1 VTIGKAWEMAQP
13 ARRRRQDSPYD
24 LVIVDA
30 PASGHGI
37 GMLAA
42 PRTYRDAVRVG
53 TIARQAG
60 QIDAFLTDRSATGV
74 VAVALPEEMPV
85 NETADLESRLRK
97 ELDLVIDRV
106 VVNGVYPERFSA
118 GEGAAIDAA
127 ANGAPAVATAL
138 RAAAWQH
145 ARARTQRNQ
154 LRRLRRLLS
163 APATTLPFLFEESV
177 ERDVFERLADDLG
190 RRRL

>member
-1 VTIGKAWEMAQP
+1 
-13 ARRRRQDSPYD
+13 
-24 LVIVDA
+24 
-30 PASGHGI
+30 
-37 GMLAA
+37 MLAA

-60 QIDAFLTDRSATGV
+60 QIDTFLTDRSTTGI

-85 NETADLESRLRK
+85 NETADLEKRLAG

-106 VVNGVYPERFSA
+106 VVNGVYPERFSSDEA
-118 GEGAAIDAA
+118 SAIAAVSSSD
-127 ANGAPAVATAL
+127 GVATAL
-138 RAAAWQH
+138 QAASWQY

-154 LRRLRRLLS
+154 LRRLRRVLS
-163 APATTLPFLFEESV
+163 APATTLPFLFEEDT
-177 ERDVFERLADDLG
+177 ERAVFERLADDLG

>member
-13 ARRRRQDSPYD
+13 ARRRKQDSPYD
-24 LVIVDA
+24 IVIVDA

-53 TIARQAG
+53 TIARQAEK
-60 QIDAFLTDRSATGV
+60 IDAFLTDREATGI

-85 NETADLESRLRK
+85 NETADLEARLAA
-97 ELDLVIDRV
+97 ELDLVVDRV
-106 VVNGVYPERFSA
+106 VVNGVYPERFSS
-118 GEGAAIDAA
+118 EDAA
-127 ANGAPAVATAL
+127 AIAAVDPPDMVATAL
-138 RAAAWQH
+138 RTATWQH
-145 ARARTQRNQ
+145 ARARAQRSQ

-163 APATTLPFLFEESV
+163 APATTLPFLFEEDT
-177 ERDVFERLADDLG
+177 EREVFERLADDLG